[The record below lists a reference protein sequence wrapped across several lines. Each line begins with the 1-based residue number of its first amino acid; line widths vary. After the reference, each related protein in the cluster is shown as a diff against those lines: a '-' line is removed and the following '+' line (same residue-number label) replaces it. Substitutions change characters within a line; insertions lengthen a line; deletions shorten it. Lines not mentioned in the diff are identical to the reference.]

1 MKVIV
6 LGSGVIGT
14 ATAYYLAQ
22 AGHQVTVLDRQPG
35 PALETSYANAGEISP
50 GYSSPWAAPGVP
62 LKAIKW
68 LFMAHAPL
76 VIRPSLDPV
85 MYSWLLQMLFNCTK
99 ARYQINKTRMLR
111 LAEYSRDCMRDLR
124 AATGISYDERTKG
137 TLQLFRTQ
145 KQLDAVGADS
155 EILRQFKVPHQVLD
169 RAGCIRIEPALARV
183 HKIVAGGMHLPGD
196 ETGDCF
202 KFTQALA
209 SMAQENGVRFEFGVS
224 IERLQYEADRITAVH
239 TRQGAHQSVHQ
250 ADSFV
255 MALGSYSTLMAR
267 QLGLKI
273 PVYPMKGYSI
283 TLPITDP
290 CGAPESTILD
300 DTNKVA
306 LTRLGDRIRVGGS
319 ADIAGYDLRLR
330 ESWRKTLIKTVN
342 EIFPTGGDANNAEFW
357 CGLRPMTPDSTPILG
372 PTPYSNLFL
381 NTGHGTLGWT
391 MARGSGRVLADLI
404 SGRQPEID
412 TVGLFMDRYPG
423 SSKKSIVLPVLQPR
437 V

>member
-14 ATAYYLAQ
+14 TTAYYLAQ
-22 AGHQVTVLDRQPG
+22 AGHQVTVLERQAG
-35 PALETSYANAGEISP
+35 AALETSFANAGEISP
-50 GYSSPWAAPGVP
+50 GYSSPWAAPGIP
-62 LKAIKW
+62 LKALKW
-68 LFMAHAPL
+68 LFMPHAPL
-76 VIRPSLDPV
+76 VIRPSLDPA
-85 MYSWLLQMLFNCTK
+85 MYSWLLQMLFNCSKT
-99 ARYQINKTRMLR
+99 RYQINKTRMLR
-111 LAEYSRDCMRDLR
+111 LAEYSRDCLRELR
-124 AATGISYDERTKG
+124 AATGIEYDQRTKG

-145 KQLDAVGADS
+145 KQLDAVGTDS
-155 EILRQFKVPHQVLD
+155 DILKQFKVPHQVLD
-169 RAGCIRIEPALARV
+169 QAGCIRLEPALARV
-183 HKIVAGGMHLPGD
+183 PQNVAGGMYLPGD

-209 SMAQENGVRFEFGVS
+209 NMAQANGVRFEYGVS
-224 IERLQYEADRITAVH
+224 IERLDYEAERITAVR
-239 TRQGAHQSVHQ
+239 TSRGVKQ
-250 ADSFV
+250 ADCFV
-255 MALGSYSTLMAR
+255 MALGSYSSLMAR

-283 TLPITDP
+283 TLPIIDP
-290 CGAPESTILD
+290 SGAPESTILD
-300 DTNKVA
+300 DTNKIA

-319 ADIAGYDLRLR
+319 ADVAGYDLRLR
-330 ESWRKTLIKTVN
+330 ESWRRTLVKTVN
-342 EIFPTGGDANNAEFW
+342 EIFPTGGDTNQAEFW

-391 MARGSGRVLADLI
+391 MACGSGRVLADLI

-412 TVGLFMDRYPG
+412 TAGLFMDRYRG
-423 SSKKSIVLPVLQPR
+423 SSRSPLVLPVLQPR